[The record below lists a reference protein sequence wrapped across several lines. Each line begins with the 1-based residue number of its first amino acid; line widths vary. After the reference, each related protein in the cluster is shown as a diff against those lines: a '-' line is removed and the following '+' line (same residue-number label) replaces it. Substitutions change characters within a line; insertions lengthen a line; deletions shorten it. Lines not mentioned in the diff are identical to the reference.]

1 MTCRAAL
8 ITPPAPAALAVIQL
22 IGPES
27 RFVIKKIFRPRSPSA
42 GSDNQLLSGQ
52 LIFGSLIDRTAATDD
67 EDIIDQVVIACD
79 SGTQTIDINCHG
91 GLRIVQRLLML
102 LQKHNVEIVSWD
114 ELTVAASIVS
124 EVALTLPRTLTR
136 MAALTLTAQYPT
148 GLHAWT
154 EKTIAALQKELLMLS
169 SVKKEIQKLLPTYDL
184 AWKLLN
190 PPTVVL
196 TGPVNTGKS
205 TLANTL
211 TGKAQSLTSDIPGA
225 TRDWT
230 TQLTDINGIPIN
242 LIDSAGRRESTDPLE
257 EQSLFR
263 AEKKIACADLIIL
276 VVEAD
281 GRENEQ
287 IYHQKHFLP
296 TSVEPL
302 IVVNK
307 CDLPHHPENIKNHL
321 NISALTGN
329 NLDLLRTI
337 IAERL
342 GFADFDP
349 LAPLIFTP
357 RQFAL
362 LNTAANSTSS
372 EQMLTTLK
380 TLLAS

>member
-27 RFVIKKIFRPRSPSA
+27 RSLIKKIFRPRSPSI
-42 GSDNQLLSGQ
+42 GLDDQLLSGQ
-52 LIFGSLIDRTAATDD
+52 LIFGSLIDRTSAVED
-67 EDIIDQVVIACD
+67 EEIIDQVVIACD

-102 LQKHNVEIVSWD
+102 LQKHDVEIVSWD
-114 ELTVAASIVS
+114 ELTVAASIAS
-124 EVALTLPRTLTR
+124 EVTLTLPRALTR
-136 MAALTLTAQYPT
+136 MAALTLTAQHPT
-148 GLHAWT
+148 GLYAWT
-154 EKTIAALQKELLMLS
+154 EKTIATLQKEPLTLS

-184 AWKLLN
+184 TRKLLN

-205 TLANTL
+205 TFANTL
-211 TGKAQSLTSDIPGA
+211 TGKTQSLTSDIPGA

-230 TQLTDINGIPIN
+230 THLTDINGIPIN
-242 LIDSAGRRESTDPLE
+242 LIDTAGRRESTDSLE
-257 EQSLFR
+257 EQSLLS
-263 AEKKIACADLIIL
+263 ADKKIAYADLIIL
-276 VVEAD
+276 IIEAD
-281 GRENEQ
+281 GRENQ
-287 IYHQKHFLP
+287 RIAHQKIFLP
-296 TSVEPL
+296 TSAEPL

-307 CDLPHHPENIKNHL
+307 CDLPHQPENIKNHL
-321 NISALTGN
+321 NVSALTGN
-329 NLDLLRTI
+329 NLDLLRTA

-342 GFADFDP
+342 GFAGFDP

-372 EQMLTTLK
+372 EQMLATLK